1 MRVAS
6 GDRGVAV
13 LLHLGWLLP
22 SGLGWSPQSLLL
34 GSPRQF
40 LWERTNAPLWGG
52 GRERHVLRLA
62 EFPERRPRR
71 QEGGCAH
78 TSHHVTARGPVA
90 SARAHSADE
99 PEAQGTPL
107 HHQAPEAARLWPVCG
122 DRGPSALPPG
132 PHSRPTVRWRPAL
145 PRCDSVTAP
154 SVPTIRSLAQQQGHT
169 RQLVYTGPVPSL
181 SPRTEDGSREL
192 PQPGVSSA
200 PVCAHPKCQR
210 LGVSGRRGRVAAAL
224 PPPACG

>member
-34 GSPRQF
+34 GSPQQF

-107 HHQAPEAARLWPVCG
+107 HHQVPEAARLWPVCG
-122 DRGPSALPPG
+122 DRGPSM
-132 PHSRPTVRWRPAL
+132 L
-145 PRCDSVTAP
+145 PRFDSVTAP

-200 PVCAHPKCQR
+200 PVCTHPKCQR
-210 LGVSGRRGRVAAAL
+210 LGVSGRRGRVATAL
-224 PPPACG
+224 PPPACS

>member
-1 MRVAS
+1 MTV
-6 GDRGVAV
+6 
-13 LLHLGWLLP
+13 GWLCCCTSGGSSPPGWGGAPNP
-22 SGLGWSPQSLLL
+22 SCSEAH
-34 GSPRQF
+34 GSSF
-40 LWERTNAPLWGG
+40 GKGRTLRFGEG

-62 EFPERRPRR
+62 EFPQRRPQR

-122 DRGPSALPPG
+122 DRGPS
-132 PHSRPTVRWRPAL
+132 VL

-192 PQPGVSSA
+192 PQPEVSSA
-200 PVCAHPKCQR
+200 PVCTHPKCQR

>member
-122 DRGPSALPPG
+122 DRGPS
-132 PHSRPTVRWRPAL
+132 VL

-200 PVCAHPKCQR
+200 PVCTHPKCQR